1 MPEKANTIH
10 PKALY
15 VARKRKNMTQEKLAE
30 ALKCSKDTVSRWERG
45 ATLQVRPRLRDA
57 LCIVLRVKWEKL
69 SEPPD
74 ETEDPW
80 VRTKQ
85 ISVSMD
91 LRNSLQLVAERYGV
105 RLQNVLEIA
114 PLLFV
119 IVAERSLMWRQ
130 KRLKEISAVWNEA
143 EGALLNRSGHLG
155 GVIAARSV
163 SAEEQLQEEEKSLE
177 RRDVFGRDIDYL
189 QWTEDNEGPFLHYVR
204 ELMKGLPEGA
214 VTDIESFNGDT
225 IGAFDIASDTL
236 EKCTGLSRNN
246 EEDRPVIG
254 HIRLGF
260 IDLGECM
267 RVRRDRDES
276 GYRQWLSDELERIKE
291 ELGEDVF
298 PLDGD
303 LYS

>member
-1 MPEKANTIH
+1 ME
-10 PKALY
+10 L
-15 VARKRKNMTQEKLAE
+15 
-30 ALKCSKDTVSRWERG
+30 
-45 ATLQVRPRLRDA
+45 TLSGN
-57 LCIVLRVKWEKL
+57 CW
-69 SEPPD
+69 
-74 ETEDPW
+74 
-80 VRTKQ
+80 Q
-85 ISVSMD
+85 ISVNMD

-225 IGAFDIASDTL
+225 IGAFDIAIDTL
-236 EKCTGLSRNN
+236 EKCTGLSRDN

-254 HIRLGF
+254 HIRLGL
-260 IDLGECM
+260 IDLSECM

-276 GYRQWLSDELERIKE
+276 SYRQWLSDELERIKE